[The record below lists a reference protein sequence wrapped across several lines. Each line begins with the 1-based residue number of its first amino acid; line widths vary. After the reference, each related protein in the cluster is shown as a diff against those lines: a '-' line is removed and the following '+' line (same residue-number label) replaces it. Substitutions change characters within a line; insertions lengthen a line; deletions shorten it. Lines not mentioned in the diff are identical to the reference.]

1 MTTSSNSSCCSG
13 RCIHLVVVMQHLA
26 PELLRAWL
34 QRLQR
39 AESAVGAWQHWRG
52 PPTAAL
58 SWLFQNWRQKPSY
71 CTYRRKR
78 LTEKKRKNYAF
89 WRQFDEKPSSTPG
102 CPVSTCSLVM
112 QTHGDGFSQCLW
124 ARHTRDA
131 DWAGCNPPAQHSVED
146 LLWVCCPA

>member
-1 MTTSSNSSCCSG
+1 
-13 RCIHLVVVMQHLA
+13 VVVMQHLA

-71 CTYRRKR
+71 CTYRRKG
-78 LTEKKRKNYAF
+78 LTEKKRK
-89 WRQFDEKPSSTPG
+89 EKKRKEKKRKEKKRKEKKRKEKTTPFG
-102 CPVSTCSLVM
+102 VNLMRGQV
-112 QTHGDGFSQCLW
+112 LYW
-124 ARHTRDA
+124 A
-131 DWAGCNPPAQHSVED
+131 AQY
-146 LLWVCCPA
+146 